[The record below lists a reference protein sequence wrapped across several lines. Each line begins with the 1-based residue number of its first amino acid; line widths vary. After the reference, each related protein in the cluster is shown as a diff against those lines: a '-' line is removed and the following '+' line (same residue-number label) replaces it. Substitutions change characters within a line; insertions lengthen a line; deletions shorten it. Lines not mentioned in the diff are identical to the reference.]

1 MRSRWPAGR
10 GWAVR
15 ALPGPG
21 RRLPRRCPR
30 GRSARRRRGPARGLP
45 AGGGLCGPWKLLPA
59 HGTAVLSAATGSG
72 AVSRGLVPP
81 RRRPLRWTTLGTV
94 SSPAAALPSPS
105 DSVRTAPRKRQ
116 TRRVLI
122 LTGTLAGALLLS
134 GCAGAAVTLDPAPDA
149 ADPACAPAMVAM
161 PTQLTGLDQRET
173 TAQATTAWG
182 DPAAIVLKC
191 GVHVQEPVADPCV
204 SVNGVDWIL
213 AREDDQA
220 DPASAASDS
229 PTRATSGSPS
239 PAASSASAG
248 ERSEDPTGTWTATT
262 FGRTPAIR
270 VTFDASK
277 VPSSSLLTELDS
289 AVSQIPQT
297 KRCQSVQDLQY
308 HR

>member
-1 MRSRWPAGR
+1 M
-10 GWAVR
+10 
-15 ALPGPG
+15 
-21 RRLPRRCPR
+21 
-30 GRSARRRRGPARGLP
+30 
-45 AGGGLCGPWKLLPA
+45 
-59 HGTAVLSAATGSG
+59 
-72 AVSRGLVPP
+72 
-81 RRRPLRWTTLGTV
+81 

-204 SVNGVDWIL
+204 SVNGVDWVL
-213 AREDDQA
+213 AKEDEQA
-220 DPASAASDS
+220 DPASAASEA
-229 PTRATSGSPS
+229 PTRGP
-239 PAASSASAG
+239 SASAAAPS
-248 ERSEDPTGTWTATT
+248 ERAEDPTGTWTATT

>member
-1 MRSRWPAGR
+1 M
-10 GWAVR
+10 
-15 ALPGPG
+15 
-21 RRLPRRCPR
+21 
-30 GRSARRRRGPARGLP
+30 
-45 AGGGLCGPWKLLPA
+45 
-59 HGTAVLSAATGSG
+59 
-72 AVSRGLVPP
+72 
-81 RRRPLRWTTLGTV
+81 

-116 TRRVLI
+116 TRRILI